1 MAFIDLSE
9 DRVIN
14 PVDTVES
21 VASVNEWPFDRSGD
35 DEITISVQGQW
46 TDYHISYTWMDDL
59 EALHI
64 ACAFDLKVPEG
75 RRNAVRDLVQRINE
89 QLWVGHFDF
98 WSDEGV
104 ILFRQALPLPD
115 GAEATQR
122 QCEMLLEFAIEA
134 AERYYQAF
142 QFVVWAGKSPEEA
155 MAAASFETVGE
166 A

>member
-1 MAFIDLSE
+1 
-9 DRVIN
+9 
-14 PVDTVES
+14 
-21 VASVNEWPFDRSGD
+21 
-35 DEITISVQGQW
+35 
-46 TDYHISYTWMDDL
+46 MDDL

-115 GAEATQR
+115 GAEATSANAR
-122 QCEMLLEFAIEA
+122 CFWNS
-134 AERYYQAF
+134 R
-142 QFVVWAGKSPEEA
+142 
-155 MAAASFETVGE
+155 
-166 A
+166 

>member
-1 MAFIDLSE
+1 MAFIELSE
-9 DRVIN
+9 ERLIN

-21 VASVNEWPFDRSGD
+21 VANVNEWPFDRSGD

-46 TDYHISYTWMDDL
+46 SDYHIAYTWMDDL
-59 EALHI
+59 EALHC

-75 RRNAVRDLVQRINE
+75 RRNAVRDLVQKINE

-104 ILFRQALPLPD
+104 LLFRHALPLPD
-115 GAEATQR
+115 GIEASQR
-122 QCEMLLEFAIEA
+122 QCELLMEFAVEA
-134 AERYYQAF
+134 SERYFQAF